1 MPFETEPKILIFHPE
16 KMNPSKDSQS
26 VNARIYPACA
36 DDEIVITGIA
46 GKFPNAKN
54 VSELSQKL
62 YNKVKQKNSKIPF
75 FNKFSTQK
83 LVLV

>member
-1 MPFETEPKILIFHPE
+1 
-16 KMNPSKDSQS
+16 MNSSKDFHT

-36 DDEIVITGIA
+36 DDEIVISGIA

-62 YNKVKQKNSKIPF
+62 YNKVNRIQ
-75 FNKFSTQK
+75 
-83 LVLV
+83 